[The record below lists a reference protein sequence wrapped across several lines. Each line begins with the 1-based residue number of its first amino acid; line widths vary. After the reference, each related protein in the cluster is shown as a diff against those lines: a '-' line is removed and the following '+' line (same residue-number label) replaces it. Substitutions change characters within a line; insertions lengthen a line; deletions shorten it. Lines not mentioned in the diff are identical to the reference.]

1 VLILDTCA
9 LVFDALDPIRL
20 SKKAA
25 EAIAQAHGAGT
36 LACCD
41 ISLWETAMLVSKRRL
56 DPGTDSQ
63 KFIQLVLAARNIKVL
78 PITAEIAAK
87 SALPEFCPHGD
98 PADRIIAAST
108 ILHKSK
114 LVTSDQK
121 LATVIGLQIVW

>member
-1 VLILDTCA
+1 MLILDTCA
-9 LVFDALDPIRL
+9 LVFDSLDPARL

-25 EAIAQAHGAGT
+25 AAIAQADDAGT

-41 ISLWETAMLVSKRRL
+41 ISLWEIAMLVSKGRL
-56 DPGTDSQ
+56 DPGTDVQ

-78 PITAEIAAK
+78 PITPEITAR
-87 SALPEFCPHGD
+87 SAHADFCPHGD
-98 PADRIIAAST
+98 PADRLIAATT

-121 LATVIGLQIVW
+121 LATVAGLHIVW